1 MAGETSA
8 IRGKGMKRFCMSI
21 GLDYLENQI
30 NQGKVPEYLSTGDRQ
45 PTLEE
50 CKDAIVAARAKGYV
64 VLSACDNVTTT
75 GHCAGHSEGHPKIT
89 DTERLDWIEKNFCD
103 IGFDDD
109 GNVVN
114 TVWFD
119 KETEIFTRNTFH
131 NKTLRQVIDFLIK
144 NTEQGKKS

>member
-1 MAGETSA
+1 
-8 IRGKGMKRFCMSI
+8 MKHFCMSI

-30 NQGKVPEYLSTGDRQ
+30 SQGYVPAYLSIRDRQ

-50 CKDAIVAARAKGYV
+50 CKEAIAAARAKGYTV
-64 VLSACDNVTTT
+64 IPACDNVTAT
-75 GHCAGHSEGHPKIT
+75 GHCAGHSEERPKVT

-114 TVWFD
+114 TVWFN
-119 KETEIFTRNTFH
+119 KETEVFSRKTFH

-144 NTEQGKKS
+144 NTEQEKNHESRD